1 MLLCQRLPSVQGLL
15 IFEAAARHLSF
26 TAAARELGSTQS
38 AVSQQVRGLEQQLE
52 LPLFRRIYRG
62 VTLTEEGLQLYEA
75 VQSGYQQMA
84 ECLEKLQRS
93 RQHQRINVATDF
105 AFAAYW
111 LLPRL
116 PEFRERHPG
125 IDVRIVTSQGQYD
138 FSAQDVDVAIIFDN
152 QQSLA
157 DKTRK
162 PWLEKP
168 QRLFFEKVFPICSPA
183 FLRRHGPVQSHKKL
197 AALPLL
203 KLGADAGQGWQ
214 DWNSFFKGRRSQVE
228 PSDPVLTFNN
238 YTLLVQAAIA
248 GQGIGMGWDTLV
260 DDLINSGVLVGL
272 SEFSLSTDS
281 GYFLVEPDPQD
292 RSAAKLFFIDWLLDL
307 KDRQG

>member
-1 MLLCQRLPSVQGLL
+1 MLLCQRLPSVQSLL

-52 LPLFRRIYRG
+52 LSLFRRIYRG
-62 VTLTEEGLQLYEA
+62 VILTEEGLQLYEA
-75 VQSGYQQMA
+75 VKSGYQQMA
-84 ECLEKLQRS
+84 NCLEKLQSS
-93 RQHQRINVATDF
+93 RLHQRINVATDF

-116 PEFRERHPG
+116 PKFRELHPA
-125 IDVRIVTSQGQYD
+125 IDVRIITSQGQYD
-138 FSAQDVDVAIIFDN
+138 FDTQDIDVAIIFGNPASLMDKN
-152 QQSLA
+152 QNPSLENA
-157 DKTRK
+157 R
-162 PWLEKP
+162 
-168 QRLFFEKVFPICSPA
+168 RLFFEKVFPICSPS
-183 FLRRHGPVQSHKKL
+183 FLQKHGPVQSHKKL

-248 GQGIGMGWDTLV
+248 GQGVGIGWGTLV
-260 DDLINSGVLVGL
+260 DDLIDSGVLVGL
-272 SEFSLSTDS
+272 DEFSLNTES
-281 GYFLVEPDPQD
+281 GYFLVEPNPREQP
-292 RSAAKLFFIDWLLDL
+292 AATQYFINWLLDG
-307 KDRQG
+307 KGR